1 MTTTLRVVLDQL
13 VAPTDPDLAMASR
26 ELTRAL
32 IAAAPR
38 GCEVA
43 GVVPAAGED
52 ALAEVRALEGLAG
65 VESSPI
71 PRRELSTALSLG
83 FPSGLGG
90 GMLHSPTLFAPLVR
104 HDRVHNHEQTVV
116 TIWDLTP
123 WTHPERVSK
132 ASVAW
137 HRAMLKRAE
146 KHADAVVV
154 PLHAM
159 ADELAE
165 RTKLR
170 GRIRVIAG
178 AAPEGFAE
186 PRDAIGRRRT
196 LGVPEGAVVVDAAG
210 VSVDELRGLVA
221 ALRAE
226 LGRVA
231 PDAPVVVLGDLSHAR
246 KRDVVVVS
254 AAGAAD
260 RAATLAAASVLVVPG
275 SAPVY
280 GWRTL
285 EALTLGTPVVYAASP
300 VHGEL
305 VGDGGTIVE
314 GGADALAAS
323 VASLLASEADRRRGT
338 TLSTDRGRAF
348 SWREAGDRV
357 WQLHADL

>member
-38 GCEVA
+38 GCEVSA
-43 GVVPAAGED
+43 VVPAAGDD

-83 FPSGLGG
+83 LPSGLGG

-146 KHADAVVV
+146 KHADAVIV

-186 PRDAIGRRRT
+186 PRDAVGRRRT
-196 LGVPEGAVVVDAAG
+196 VGVPEGAVVVDAAG
-210 VSVDELRGLVA
+210 ASVGELREVLA
-221 ALRAE
+221 AL
-226 LGRVA
+226 GRQV
-231 PDAPVVVLGDLSHAR
+231 PEAPVVVLDAPSDADMSPGSVVFLSAL
-246 KRDVVVVS
+246 D
-254 AAGAAD
+254 AAD
-260 RAATLAAASVLVVPG
+260 RAAALASASVVV
-275 SAPVY
+275 APRATPAY

-285 EALTLGTPVVYAASP
+285 EALVLGIPVVAAASAANR
-300 VHGEL
+300 EL
-305 VGDGGTIVE
+305 VGDGGAVLD

-323 VASLLASEADRRRGT
+323 VAPLLAVSADHTRAA
-338 TLSTDRGRAF
+338 TLAADRGRGF

>member
-1 MTTTLRVVLDQL
+1 VTTTLRVVLDQL

-38 GCEVA
+38 GCEVS
-43 GVVPAAGED
+43 GVVPAAGDD

-71 PRRELSTALSLG
+71 PRRELATAVSLG
-83 FPSGLGG
+83 LPSGLGA

-159 ADELAE
+159 AEELAE
-165 RTKLR
+165 RTKLC

-178 AAPEGFAE
+178 AAPDGFAG
-186 PRDAIGRRRT
+186 PRDAVGRRRT
-196 LGVPEGAVVVDAAG
+196 LGVPEGAVVVDGAG
-210 VSVDELRGLVA
+210 ITA
-221 ALRAE
+221 AE
-226 LGRVA
+226 LGEVIAALGREV
-231 PDAPVVVLGDLSHAR
+231 PDAPVAVLGAPHNAADH
-246 KRDVVVVS
+246 VGS
-254 AAGAAD
+254 AVLAPAVDAAD
-260 RAATLAAASVLVVPG
+260 RASAIASASVLVAPG
-275 SAPVY
+275 VLPSY
-280 GWRTL
+280 GWRVL
-285 EALTLGTPVVYAASP
+285 EALALGVPVIAAASP
-300 VHGEL
+300 VHREL
-305 VGDGGTIVE
+305 VGEGGPVIA

-323 VASLLASEADRRRGT
+323 VAPLLGPDAERRRAA
-338 TLSTDRGRAF
+338 TLAADRGRAF
-348 SWREAGDRV
+348 SWREAGERV

>member
-1 MTTTLRVVLDQL
+1 MVT
-13 VAPTDPDLAMASR
+13 PTDPDLAMASR

-43 GVVPAAGED
+43 AVVPSAGEE
-52 ALAEVRALEGLAG
+52 ALAELRALDGIAG
-65 VESSPI
+65 VEASPI
-71 PRRELSTALSLG
+71 PRRELATALSLG
-83 FPSGLGG
+83 LPSGLGG

-116 TIWDLTP
+116 TLWDLTP

-186 PRDAIGRRRT
+186 PRDAVGRRRT
-196 LGVPEGAVVVDAAG
+196 QGVPDGAVVVDGAG
-210 VSVDELRGLVA
+210 IVDSDLRDLIA
-221 ALRAE
+221 ALDRE
-226 LGRVA
+226 I
-231 PDAPVVVLGDLSHAR
+231 PDAPVVVFGEPEGSE
-246 KRDVVVVS
+246 S
-254 AAGAAD
+254 AKTTYLVAPDPAD
-260 RAATLAAASVLVVPG
+260 RAAALAAASALV
-275 SAPVY
+275 APRVTPAY
-280 GWRTL
+280 GWRVL
-285 EALTLGTPVVYAASP
+285 EALALGVPIVAAASA
-300 VHGEL
+300 VHHEL
-305 VGDGGTIVE
+305 VGDGGCVVA
-314 GGADALAAS
+314 GGAGDLAAS
-323 VASLLASEADRRRGT
+323 VASLLASDVDRNRAAT
-338 TLSTDRGRAF
+338 MSSDRGRAF

-357 WQLHADL
+357 WQLHADM

>member
-13 VAPTDPDLAMASR
+13 VTPTDPDLAMASR

-38 GCEVA
+38 GCEVSA
-43 GVVPAAGED
+43 VVPAAGDD
-52 ALAEVRALEGLAG
+52 ALAEVRTLEGLAG

-83 FPSGLGG
+83 LPSGLGG
-90 GMLHSPTLFAPLVR
+90 EMLHSPTLFAPLVR

-132 ASVAW
+132 TSLAW

-146 KHADAVVV
+146 KHADAVIV

-186 PRDAIGRRRT
+186 PRDVIGRRRT

-210 VSVDELRGLVA
+210 SSAGELGEVLA
-221 ALRAE
+221 AL
-226 LGRVA
+226 GRNV
-231 PDAPVVVLGDLSHAR
+231 PDAPVVVLDAPS
-246 KRDVVVVS
+246 D
-254 AAGAAD
+254 AGAALGSFTALSATDAAD
-260 RAATLAAASVLVVPG
+260 RSSALAAASVFL
-275 SAPVY
+275 APRVTPAY
-280 GWRTL
+280 GWRALETL
-285 EALTLGTPVVYAASP
+285 ALGTPIVAAASA
-300 VHGEL
+300 VNREL
-305 VGDGGTIVE
+305 VGDGGTVVD
-314 GGADALAAS
+314 GGPEDLAAA
-323 VASLLASEADRRRGT
+323 VAALLASDTDHTRAA
-338 TLSTDRGRAF
+338 TLAADRGRGF

>member
-146 KHADAVVV
+146 KHADAVIV

-178 AAPEGFAE
+178 AAPEDFAE
-186 PRDAIGRRRT
+186 PRDAVGRRRT

-210 VSVDELRGLVA
+210 VSAEELGELVA
-221 ALRAE
+221 V
-226 LGRVA
+226 LGREVS
-231 PDAPVVVLGDLSHAR
+231 DAPVVVLDAPA
-246 KRDVVVVS
+246 DVDSSPRSVVS
-254 AAGAAD
+254 LSALDAAD
-260 RAATLAAASVLVVPG
+260 RAAALASASVVL
-275 SAPVY
+275 APRITPAY

-285 EALTLGTPVVYAASP
+285 DALVLGTPVVAAAPAVSR
-300 VHGEL
+300 EL
-305 VGDGGTIVE
+305 IGDGGVVVE
-314 GGADALAAS
+314 GGAEALAAS
-323 VASLLASEADRRRGT
+323 VAALLASDTDRTRAA
-338 TLSTDRGRAF
+338 TLASDRGRGF

>member
-1 MTTTLRVVLDQL
+1 MTTTLRVVLDQM
-13 VAPTDPDLAMASR
+13 VAPTDPNLAMASR

-43 GVVPAAGED
+43 AVVPAAGDD
-52 ALAEVRALEGLAG
+52 ALAEVRALEGIAG
-65 VESSPI
+65 VEASPI

-83 FPSGLGG
+83 LPSGLGG

-132 ASVAW
+132 ASLAW

-146 KHADAVVV
+146 KHADAVIV

-178 AAPEGFAE
+178 AAPEGFAV
-186 PRDAIGRRRT
+186 PRDAVGRRRT

-210 VSVDELRGLVA
+210 VSMGVLGELVA
-221 ALRAE
+221 AL
-226 LGRVA
+226 GREV
-231 PDAPVVVLGDLSHAR
+231 PDAPVVVLGPSTNGDSPLDSVVALSAPET
-246 KRDVVVVS
+246 
-254 AAGAAD
+254 AD
-260 RAATLAAASVLVVPG
+260 RAAVLASASVVVVPR
-275 SAPVY
+275 ATPAY

-285 EALTLGTPVVYAASP
+285 EALVLGTPTVAAASA
-300 VHGEL
+300 VNREF
-305 VGDGGTIVE
+305 VGDGGAVVD

-323 VASLLASEADRRRGT
+323 VAGLVSSDANHTRAATLAA
-338 TLSTDRGRAF
+338 DRGRGF
-348 SWREAGDRV
+348 SWRESGDRV

>member
-13 VAPTDPDLAMASR
+13 VTPTDPDLATASR

-43 GVVPAAGED
+43 GVLPAAGED

-83 FPSGLGG
+83 LPSGLGG

-186 PRDAIGRRRT
+186 PRDAVGRRRT
-196 LGVPEGAVVVDAAG
+196 VGVPEGAVVVDAAG
-210 VSVDELRGLVA
+210 VSVGELGDVLA
-221 ALRAE
+221 AL
-226 LGRVA
+226 GREVTEV
-231 PDAPVVVLGDLSHAR
+231 PVVVLGPSTGGDGLLDSVVALSAP
-246 KRDVVVVS
+246 DT
-254 AAGAAD
+254 AD
-260 RAATLAAASVLVVPG
+260 RAAVLASASVVL
-275 SAPVY
+275 APRITPAY

-285 EALTLGTPVVYAASP
+285 EALVLGTPIVAAASA
-300 VHGEL
+300 VSREL
-305 VGDGGTIVE
+305 VGDGGAVVE
-314 GGADALAAS
+314 DGAENLAAS
-323 VASLLASEADRRRGT
+323 VAALLSSHADHSRAATLAADRSRG
-338 TLSTDRGRAF
+338 F

>member
-13 VAPTDPDLAMASR
+13 VAPTDPDLVMASR

-32 IAAAPR
+32 ISAAPR
-38 GCEVA
+38 ACEVA

-83 FPSGLGG
+83 LPSGLGG

-146 KHADAVVV
+146 RHADAVIV
-154 PLHAM
+154 PLHVM

-178 AAPEGFAE
+178 AAPAGFAE
-186 PRDAIGRRRT
+186 PRDAVGRRRT
-196 LGVPEGAVVVDAAG
+196 LGVPEGGVVVDAAG
-210 VSVDELRGLVA
+210 VSVGELGDTLA
-221 ALRAE
+221 AL
-226 LGRVA
+226 GREV
-231 PDAPVVVLGDLSHAR
+231 PDAPVVVLGAPP
-246 KRDVVVVS
+246 DVKGVIGS
-254 AAGAAD
+254 AAAVSRADAAD
-260 RAATLAAASVLVVPG
+260 RAAVLASASVVLAPG
-275 SAPVY
+275 ITPAY

-285 EALTLGTPVVYAASP
+285 EALALGLPVVVAASAINR
-300 VHGEL
+300 EL
-305 VGDGGTIVE
+305 GSDGGAVIE
-314 GGADALAAS
+314 GGADALAAA
-323 VASLLASEADRRRGT
+323 VAVLLSSDADRTRAA
-338 TLSTDRGRAF
+338 TLAADRGRGF

>member
-38 GCEVA
+38 GCEVS
-43 GVVPAAGED
+43 GVVPAAGDD

-71 PRRELSTALSLG
+71 PRRELATAVSLG
-83 FPSGLGG
+83 LPSGLGA

-159 ADELAE
+159 AEELAE

-178 AAPEGFAE
+178 AAPDGFAE
-186 PRDAIGRRRT
+186 PRDAVGRRRT
-196 LGVPEGAVVVDAAG
+196 LGVPEGAVVVDASDAA
-210 VSVDELRGLVA
+210 SSTVA
-221 ALRAE
+221 RLA
-226 LGRVA
+226 RVLS
-231 PDAPVVVLGDLSHAR
+231 DAHNTVVVLGADHGVRAAVGGDVLTLGRLDDADRAAVVAAASALVHPGTRPMYPWRVVEALAVGLPVVAAESSVTGEVLSDGGIVA
-246 KRDVVVVS
+246 DASPDALAAAVVEVVAS
-254 AAGAAD
+254 DSVRG
-260 RAATLAAASVLVVPG
+260 RAATLAA
-275 SAPVY
+275 
-280 GWRTL
+280 
-285 EALTLGTPVVYAASP
+285 
-300 VHGEL
+300 
-305 VGDGGTIVE
+305 
-314 GGADALAAS
+314 
-323 VASLLASEADRRRGT
+323 
-338 TLSTDRGRAF
+338 DRGRGFA
-348 SWREAGDRV
+348 WRESGERV

>member
-1 MTTTLRVVLDQL
+1 MTTTLRVVLDQM
-13 VAPTDPDLAMASR
+13 VAPTDTNLAMASR

-38 GCEVA
+38 GCEVSA
-43 GVVPAAGED
+43 VVPAAGDD

-83 FPSGLGG
+83 LPSGLGG
-90 GMLHSPTLFAPLVR
+90 GILHSPTLFAPLVR

-159 ADELAE
+159 ADELAG
-165 RTKLR
+165 RTKL
-170 GRIRVIAG
+170 GDRIRVIAG
-178 AAPEGFAE
+178 AAPVGFAE
-186 PRDAIGRRRT
+186 PRDAVGRRRT
-196 LGVPEGAVVVDAAG
+196 LAVPEGAVVVDGTG
-210 VSVDELRGLVA
+210 VSAA
-221 ALRAE
+221 ALGELIAA
-226 LGRVA
+226 LGREV
-231 PDAPVVVLGDLSHAR
+231 PEAPVVVLDAPSDADSSPGS
-246 KRDVVVVS
+246 VVS
-254 AAGAAD
+254 LSALDAAD
-260 RAATLAAASVLVVPG
+260 RAAALASASVVL
-275 SAPVY
+275 APRITPAY

-285 EALTLGTPVVYAASP
+285 EALVLGTPIVVAESA
-300 VHGEL
+300 VNREL
-305 VGDGGTIVE
+305 VGDGGIVVD
-314 GGADALAAS
+314 GGAEAIAVAVAALQASDTDHTRAATLAA
-323 VASLLASEADRRRGT
+323 
-338 TLSTDRGRAF
+338 DRGRGF

>member
-38 GCEVA
+38 GCEVS
-43 GVVPAAGED
+43 GVVPAAGD
-52 ALAEVRALEGLAG
+52 DVLAEVRALEGLAG

-83 FPSGLGG
+83 LPSGLGG

-123 WTHPERVSK
+123 WTHPERASK

-146 KHADAVVV
+146 RHADAVIV

-159 ADELAE
+159 ADELTE

-178 AAPEGFAE
+178 AAPAGFAE
-186 PRDAIGRRRT
+186 PRDAVGRRRT
-196 LGVPEGAVVVDAAG
+196 IGVPEGAVVVDAAG
-210 VSVDELRGLVA
+210 VSAGELGEVLA
-221 ALRAE
+221 ALGRE
-226 LGRVA
+226 L
-231 PDAPVVVLGDLSHAR
+231 PEAPVVVLGDRGVAGMG
-246 KRDVVVVS
+246 DVVVVS
-254 AAGAAD
+254 TAD
-260 RAATLAAASVLVVPG
+260 PVDCAATLAAASVLVAPG
-275 SAPVY
+275 TAPAY

-285 EALTLGTPVVYAASP
+285 EALTLGIPVVSAASA

-305 VGDGGTIVE
+305 VGDGGAIVE

-323 VASLLASEADRRRGT
+323 VTSLLASEDDHRRAA

-348 SWREAGDRV
+348 SWREASDRV

>member
-26 ELTRAL
+26 ELTCAL

-83 FPSGLGG
+83 LPSGLGG

-159 ADELAE
+159 ADELAA

-186 PRDAIGRRRT
+186 PRDAVGRRRT

-210 VSVDELRGLVA
+210 LSAAELGELVA
-221 ALRAE
+221 AL
-226 LGRVA
+226 GREV
-231 PDAPVVVLGDLSHAR
+231 PDAPVVVLDAPSDAEAVLGSVVFLSAL
-246 KRDVVVVS
+246 D
-254 AAGAAD
+254 AAD
-260 RAATLAAASVLVVPG
+260 RAAALASASVVL
-275 SAPVY
+275 APRITPTY

-285 EALTLGTPVVYAASP
+285 DALVLGIPVLNAASAANR
-300 VHGEL
+300 EL
-305 VGDGGTIVE
+305 IGDGGVVVE
-314 GGADALAAS
+314 GGADALATSLA
-323 VASLLASEADRRRGT
+323 ALLAVDADHTRAA
-338 TLSTDRGRAF
+338 TLAADRGRGF

>member
-1 MTTTLRVVLDQL
+1 MTTTLRVVLDQM

-26 ELTRAL
+26 ELARAL

-43 GVVPAAGED
+43 AVVPAAAD
-52 ALAEVRALEGLAG
+52 DVLAEVRALEGLAG

-83 FPSGLGG
+83 LPSGLGG

-132 ASVAW
+132 ASLAW

-146 KHADAVVV
+146 KHADAVIV

-178 AAPEGFAE
+178 AAPEGFAV
-186 PRDAIGRRRT
+186 PRDAVGRRRT

-210 VSVDELRGLVA
+210 VSVGVLGELVA
-221 ALRAE
+221 AL
-226 LGRVA
+226 GREV
-231 PDAPVVVLGDLSHAR
+231 PDAPVVVLGAPADADSSPGS
-246 KRDVVVVS
+246 VVS
-254 AAGAAD
+254 LPATDAAD
-260 RAATLAAASVLVVPG
+260 RAALLASASVVV
-275 SAPVY
+275 APRATPAY

-285 EALTLGTPVVYAASP
+285 EALVLGVPVVAAASESNR
-300 VHGEL
+300 EL
-305 VGDGGTIVE
+305 ASDGGEVVDA
-314 GGADALAAS
+314 GADALAAS
-323 VASLLASEADRRRGT
+323 VAGLLSSDANHTRAA
-338 TLSTDRGRAF
+338 TLAADRGRGF
-348 SWREAGDRV
+348 SWRESGDRV

>member
-13 VAPTDPDLAMASR
+13 VTPTDPDLAMASR

-43 GVVPAAGED
+43 AVVPAAGDD

-83 FPSGLGG
+83 LPSGLGG

-165 RTKLR
+165 RTKL
-170 GRIRVIAG
+170 GDRIRVIAG
-178 AAPEGFAE
+178 AAPVGFAE

-196 LGVPEGAVVVDAAG
+196 LGVPEGAVVVDGTGTPAG
-210 VSVDELRGLVA
+210 ELRDLVVGV
-221 ALRAE
+221 RAE
-226 LGRVA
+226 LGDRPIVFIGLNPEVREVVPVA
-231 PDAPVVVLGDLSHAR
+231 A
-246 KRDVVVVS
+246 VVS
-254 AAGAAD
+254 GADTAD
-260 RAATLAAASVLVVPG
+260 RAAVLASAAVLIVS
-275 SAPVY
+275 SAMPSY

-285 EALTLGTPVVYAASP
+285 EALTLGVPVVAADSP
-300 VHGEL
+300 THREI
-305 VGDGGTIVE
+305 VGDGGLVVE
-314 GGADALAAS
+314 SGAEALSASATSILRSDA
-323 VASLLASEADRRRGT
+323 EIRRAG
-338 TLSTDRGRAF
+338 TLSADRGRAF
-348 SWREAGDRV
+348 SWGEAGERV

>member
-1 MTTTLRVVLDQL
+1 MTTTLRVVLDQM
-13 VAPTDPDLAMASR
+13 VTPTDPDLAMASR

-38 GCEVA
+38 GCEVSA
-43 GVVPAAGED
+43 VVPSAGEE
-52 ALAEVRALEGLAG
+52 ALAEVRVLEGIAG
-65 VESSPI
+65 VEASPI

-83 FPSGLGG
+83 LPSGLGG

-186 PRDAIGRRRT
+186 PRDAVGRRRT
-196 LGVPEGAVVVDAAG
+196 LGIPEGAVAVDGAG
-210 VSVDELRGLVA
+210 LSAGELGELVA
-221 ALRAE
+221 AL
-226 LGRVA
+226 G
-231 PDAPVVVLGDLSHAR
+231 
-246 KRDVVVVS
+246 RDVPEAPIVILGARRDAAEAVGS
-254 AAGAAD
+254 AILAPAAAAAD
-260 RAATLAAASVLVVPG
+260 RAAAIAAASVLVAPG
-275 SAPVY
+275 VMPAY
-280 GWRTL
+280 GWRVL
-285 EALTLGTPVVYAASP
+285 EALALGVPVIATVSP
-300 VHGEL
+300 VHREL
-305 VGDGGTIVE
+305 VGEGGTVIE

-323 VASLLASEADRRRGT
+323 ITPLLGPDAERRRAA
-338 TLSTDRGRAF
+338 TLAADRGRAF
-348 SWREAGDRV
+348 SWREAGERV

>member
-1 MTTTLRVVLDQL
+1 MTTTLRVVLDQM

-26 ELTRAL
+26 ELARAL

-38 GCEVA
+38 GCEVSA
-43 GVVPAAGED
+43 VVPAAGD
-52 ALAEVRALEGLAG
+52 GALAEVRALDALAG

-83 FPSGLGG
+83 LPSGLGG

-132 ASVAW
+132 ASLAW

-186 PRDAIGRRRT
+186 PRDAVGRRRT
-196 LGVPEGAVVVDAAG
+196 LGVPEGAIVIDAAG
-210 VSVDELRGLVA
+210 VSAAELGELVA
-221 ALRAE
+221 AL
-226 LGRVA
+226 GREV
-231 PDAPVVVLGDLSHAR
+231 PEAPVVVLDAPSDADSGPGSATALSAP
-246 KRDVVVVS
+246 D
-254 AAGAAD
+254 AAD
-260 RAATLAAASVLVVPG
+260 RAAALASASAVL
-275 SAPVY
+275 APQVRPAY

-285 EALTLGTPVVYAASP
+285 EALALGTPIVAAASA
-300 VHGEL
+300 VNREL
-305 VGDGGTIVE
+305 IGDGGTVVD
-314 GGADALAAS
+314 GGAEDLAAA
-323 VASLLASEADRRRGT
+323 VAALLASDADRTRAA
-338 TLSTDRGRAF
+338 TLAADRGRGF
-348 SWREAGDRV
+348 SWRESGDRV

>member
-1 MTTTLRVVLDQL
+1 MTTTLRVALDQL
-13 VAPTDPDLAMASR
+13 VSPTDPDLAMASR
-26 ELTRAL
+26 ELARAL
-32 IAAAPR
+32 ISAAPR
-38 GCEVA
+38 GCEVTA
-43 GVVPAAGED
+43 VVPAAGED
-52 ALAEVRALEGLAG
+52 ALAEVRALDGLAG

-83 FPSGLGG
+83 LPSGLGG

-104 HDRVHNHEQTVV
+104 HDRVHTHEQTVV

-132 ASVAW
+132 TSVAW

-146 KHADAVVV
+146 KHADAVIV

-186 PRDAIGRRRT
+186 PRDAVGRRRT
-196 LGVPEGAVVVDAAG
+196 LGVPEGAIVVDGAG
-210 VSVDELRGLVA
+210 VSVGELADVLA
-221 ALRAE
+221 ALRRE
-226 LGRVA
+226 VPEA
-231 PDAPVVVLGDLSHAR
+231 PLVLLDAPSDAGDMLGAFTTLSAT
-246 KRDVVVVS
+246 D
-254 AAGAAD
+254 AAD
-260 RAATLAAASVLVVPG
+260 RAAALASASALL
-275 SAPVY
+275 APQVTPAY

-285 EALTLGTPVVYAASP
+285 EALVLGVPVIAAASA
-300 VHGEL
+300 VNREL
-305 VGDGGTIVE
+305 IGDGGAVVD

-323 VASLLASEADRRRGT
+323 VADLLASDADHTRAA
-338 TLSTDRGRAF
+338 TLAADRGRGF

>member
-38 GCEVA
+38 GCEVS
-43 GVVPAAGED
+43 GVVPAAGDD

-71 PRRELSTALSLG
+71 PRRELATAVSLG
-83 FPSGLGG
+83 LPSGLGA

-159 ADELAE
+159 AEELAE

-178 AAPEGFAE
+178 AAPDGFAE
-186 PRDAIGRRRT
+186 PRDAVGRRRT
-196 LGVPEGAVVVDAAG
+196 LGVPEGAVVVDGAG
-210 VSVDELRGLVA
+210 VIPGELGELIA
-221 ALRAE
+221 AL
-226 LGRVA
+226 GREV
-231 PDAPVVVLGDLSHAR
+231 PEAPVVVLDAPSDADSGPGSATALSAT
-246 KRDVVVVS
+246 DT
-254 AAGAAD
+254 AD
-260 RAATLAAASVLVVPG
+260 RAAALASASVLL
-275 SAPVY
+275 APRVRPAY

-285 EALTLGTPVVYAASP
+285 EALALGMPIVAAAS
-300 VHGEL
+300 VVNREL
-305 VGDGGTIVE
+305 VGDGGTVVD
-314 GGADALAAS
+314 GGAEDLAAA
-323 VASLLASEADRRRGT
+323 VAGCLASDADRIRAA
-338 TLSTDRGRAF
+338 TLAADRGRGF
-348 SWREAGDRV
+348 SWRESGDRV

>member
-13 VAPTDPDLAMASR
+13 VAPTDPDLALASR

-38 GCEVA
+38 GCEVSA
-43 GVVPAAGED
+43 VVPAAGDD

-65 VESSPI
+65 IESSPI

-83 FPSGLGG
+83 LPSGLGG

-146 KHADAVVV
+146 KHADAVIV

-170 GRIRVIAG
+170 GRVRVIAG

-186 PRDAIGRRRT
+186 PRDAVGRRRT
-196 LGVPEGAVVVDAAG
+196 LGVPEGAVVLDAAG
-210 VSVDELRGLVA
+210 VSAGELGEVLA
-221 ALRAE
+221 AL
-226 LGRVA
+226 GRDV
-231 PDAPVVVLGDLSHAR
+231 PESPVIVLDAPSDADMSPDSVVFLSAL
-246 KRDVVVVS
+246 D
-254 AAGAAD
+254 AAD
-260 RAATLAAASVLVVPG
+260 RAAALASASVVL
-275 SAPVY
+275 APRATPAY

-285 EALTLGTPVVYAASP
+285 DALVLGVPVVAGASTANR
-300 VHGEL
+300 EL
-305 VGDGGTIVE
+305 ASDGGAVVD

-323 VASLLASEADRRRGT
+323 VASVLASDADRARAA
-338 TLSTDRGRAF
+338 TLAADRGRAF

>member
-13 VAPTDPDLAMASR
+13 VAPTDPDLVMASR

-38 GCEVA
+38 ACEVA

-83 FPSGLGG
+83 LPSGLGG

-146 KHADAVVV
+146 KHADAVIV

-178 AAPEGFAE
+178 AAPEGFAA
-186 PRDAIGRRRT
+186 PRDAVGRRRT

-210 VSVDELRGLVA
+210 VSAEELGELVA
-221 ALRAE
+221 AL
-226 LGRVA
+226 GREVS
-231 PDAPVVVLGDLSHAR
+231 DAPVVVLGAWADAASPPGFVTALSVT
-246 KRDVVVVS
+246 DT
-254 AAGAAD
+254 AD
-260 RAATLAAASVLVVPG
+260 RAAALASASAFL
-275 SAPVY
+275 APRKTTAY

-285 EALTLGTPVVYAASP
+285 EALALGTPIVAAASA
-300 VHGEL
+300 VSREL
-305 VGDGGTIVE
+305 IADGGAVVDGRAE
-314 GGADALAAS
+314 ALAAS
-323 VASLLASEADRRRGT
+323 VGEFLASDTDHKRAA
-338 TLSTDRGRAF
+338 TLAADRGRGF
-348 SWREAGDRV
+348 SWRESGDRV

>member
-43 GVVPAAGED
+43 AVVPSAGEE
-52 ALAEVRALEGLAG
+52 ALAEVRTLEGIAG
-65 VESSPI
+65 VEASPI

-83 FPSGLGG
+83 LPSGLGG

-159 ADELAE
+159 AEELAE

-178 AAPEGFAE
+178 AAPAGFAE
-186 PRDAIGRRRT
+186 PRDAVGRRRT
-196 LGVPEGAVVVDAAG
+196 LGVPEGAVVVDGAG
-210 VSVDELRGLVA
+210 LSAG
-221 ALRAE
+221 E
-226 LGRVA
+226 LGEVLATLDREV
-231 PDAPVVVLGDLSHAR
+231 PEAPVVVLDAPSDADSSPGS
-246 KRDVVVVS
+246 VVS
-254 AAGAAD
+254 LSALDAAD
-260 RAATLAAASVLVVPG
+260 RAAALASASVVV
-275 SAPVY
+275 APQATPAY

-285 EALTLGTPVVYAASP
+285 EALVLAVPVVAAASATNR
-300 VHGEL
+300 EL
-305 VGDGGTIVE
+305 ASDGGAVVE
-314 GGADALAAS
+314 GGADALGAS
-323 VASLLASEADRRRGT
+323 VAILLASDADRTRAA
-338 TLSTDRGRAF
+338 TLAADRGRGF
-348 SWREAGDRV
+348 SWRESGDRV

>member
-1 MTTTLRVVLDQL
+1 MTTTLRVVLDQI

-38 GCEVA
+38 GCEVSA
-43 GVVPAAGED
+43 VVPAASDD
-52 ALAEVRALEGLAG
+52 ALASVRGLEGLAG
-65 VESSPI
+65 VVSSPI

-83 FPSGLGG
+83 LPSGLGG

-186 PRDAIGRRRT
+186 PRDAVGRRRT
-196 LGVPEGAVVVDAAG
+196 LRVPEGAVVVDPTGLAANQ
-210 VSVDELRGLVA
+210 LRDVVA
-221 ALRAE
+221 S
-226 LGRVA
+226 LGREA
-231 PDAPVVVLGDLSHAR
+231 PDVPVVVLGDLSDAGMGG
-246 KRDVVVVS
+246 VVVVS
-254 AAGAAD
+254 AADAAD
-260 RAATLAAASVLVVPG
+260 RAATLATASVLVAPG
-275 SAPVY
+275 ANPACR
-280 GWRTL
+280 WRVL
-285 EALTLGTPVVYAASP
+285 EALALGIAVVSAASP
-300 VHGEL
+300 EHREL
-305 VGDGGTIVE
+305 VGDGGELVE
-314 GGADALAAS
+314 GNADALAAT
-323 VASLLASEADRRRGT
+323 VGSLLASEVDRRRAA

>member
-38 GCEVA
+38 GCEVS

-83 FPSGLGG
+83 LPSGLGG

-186 PRDAIGRRRT
+186 PRDVIGRRRT

-210 VSVDELRGLVA
+210 VSVGELEDLLA
-221 ALRAE
+221 ALGRAVPE
-226 LGRVA
+226 
-231 PDAPVVVLGDLSHAR
+231 APVVVLGPSEAGWSLGSVTALSAPE
-246 KRDVVVVS
+246 
-254 AAGAAD
+254 AAD
-260 RAATLAAASVLVVPG
+260 RAAALASASVVLVPRITP
-275 SAPVY
+275 AY

-285 EALTLGTPVVYAASP
+285 EALVLGTPIVAAASA
-300 VHGEL
+300 VSREF
-305 VGDGGTIVE
+305 VGDGGAVVD
-314 GGADALAAS
+314 GGAENLAGSVAALLSSHADHTRAATLAA
-323 VASLLASEADRRRGT
+323 
-338 TLSTDRGRAF
+338 DRGRGF